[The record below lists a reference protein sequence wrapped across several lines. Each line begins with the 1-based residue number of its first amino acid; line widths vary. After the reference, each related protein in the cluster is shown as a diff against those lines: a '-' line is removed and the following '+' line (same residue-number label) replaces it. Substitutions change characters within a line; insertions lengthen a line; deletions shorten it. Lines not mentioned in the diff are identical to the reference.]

1 MPVFV
6 HTAFLHVTTVTYF
19 LRPPRHA
26 PHAKDTYKEAFHA
39 SQSRVLY
46 SLFRE
51 DIKGQMKLPPK
62 GGEEGGEEE

>member
-1 MPVFV
+1 MLLYLLKNPS
-6 HTAFLHVTTVTYF
+6 
-19 LRPPRHA
+19 RHA
-26 PHAKDTYKEAFHA
+26 PHAKDTYAEAFHA

-62 GGEEGGEEE
+62 GGEEAEEEE

>member
-1 MPVFV
+1 MFKFTNIRLVVVPSYK
-6 HTAFLHVTTVTYF
+6 FLQT
-19 LRPPRHA
+19 R
-26 PHAKDTYKEAFHA
+26 PHAKDTYAEAFHA

-62 GGEEGGEEE
+62 GGEEAEEEE